1 MVFQYLLSVFPDP
14 NDMNKLKLFYILGLI
29 TLSFACA
36 KPKNDPPVIKP
47 PITKPVKDNRV
58 FLWVD
63 ASANYVPLSRQV
75 EIVRYVQ
82 KAKEIGVTDLVV
94 DIKGTSGEVLYDSAI
109 APMLLSWKGA
119 TRTRDFDY
127 LGIFIQEA
135 HNKGLKVSVAMN
147 QFAGGNRSTRTGTI
161 FQDTEKYTW
170 QSYTYCNDGVIRPSV
185 ETTES
190 TEIMLNPS
198 LKVVRDYQSSII
210 QEVITKYPT
219 LDGVTLDRGRFDSG
233 MKGDYSNE
241 SRKQFET
248 FLGRPVANFP
258 QDILTWNAD
267 GSYQPGILFAKWAEW
282 RCSVIYNYINNVRTL
297 VKQFSQKMEFA
308 DYCGAWYSSYF
319 EVGVNWASNRY
330 SPYDVAGYRTWATTT
345 YFKYGFAQLLDILL
359 TGNYSYNVT
368 FQESAGW
375 SVESMANTV
384 NIATMK
390 DTKVHAG
397 IYLNDYV
404 KNGVMDGA
412 QVEKAIEMCFR
423 KSEGVMLFDVI
434 YFDLYNCWESVGR
447 GIERG
452 KNL

>member
-1 MVFQYLLSVFPDP
+1 
-14 NDMNKLKLFYILGLI
+14 MNKLKLFSILGLI

-36 KPKNDPPVIKP
+36 KPKTDQPVIKP

-63 ASANYVPLSRQV
+63 ASANYVPLSSQV
-75 EIVRYVQ
+75 EILRYVQ

-94 DIKGTSGEVLYDSAI
+94 DIKGTSGEVLYNSTI

-135 HNKGLKVSVAMN
+135 HDKGLKVFVAMN

-170 QSYTYCNDGVIRPSV
+170 QSYTYCNDGVIRPTA
-185 ETTES
+185 ETSES

-198 LKVVRDYQSSII
+198 LKVVRDYQLSII

-219 LDGVTLDRGRFDSG
+219 LDGVTLDRGRFDGG

-248 FLGRPVANFP
+248 FLGRTVVTFP
-258 QDILTWNAD
+258 QDILTWNPD

-282 RCSVIYNYINNVRTL
+282 RCSVIYNYINDVKTL
-297 VKQFSQKMEFA
+297 VKQHDQKMEFA

-330 SPYDVAGYRTWATTT
+330 SPYDVSGYRTWATTS
-345 YFKYGFAQLLDILL
+345 YFKYGFAQLLDVLL
-359 TGNYSYNVT
+359 TGNYSYDVT
-368 FQESAGW
+368 LQESAGW
-375 SVESMANTV
+375 SVESMANNV
-384 NIATMK
+384 NIVTMK